1 MNRNFLNL
9 IKELISEELIER
21 EELLESPVNKNRQI
35 ILERKL
41 NKMLGKKIDER

>member
-9 IKELISEELIER
+9 IKELVSEELFKR
-21 EELLESPVNKNRQI
+21 EALLESPVNKSRQI